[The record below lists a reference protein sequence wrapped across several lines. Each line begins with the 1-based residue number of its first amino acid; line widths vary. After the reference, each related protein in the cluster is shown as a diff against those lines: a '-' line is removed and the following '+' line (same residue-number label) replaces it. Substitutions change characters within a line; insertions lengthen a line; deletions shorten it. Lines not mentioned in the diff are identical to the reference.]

1 MYKYI
6 NKYGVSRSRVIDYVV
21 GEKPFSFGTNHAANA
36 GDHKGLQ
43 RRAACNDWETC
54 PHAINAG
61 DHEGRPYSVKRR
73 VTIRNLSTRR
83 Y

>member
-1 MYKYI
+1 VLCVVSQFDHNFRQCITVGSQMYKYR

-36 GDHKGLQ
+36 GDH
-43 RRAACNDWETC
+43 
-54 PHAINAG
+54 
-61 DHEGRPYSVKRR
+61 EGRPYSVGRR